1 MRVTSGLTSGVPQCS
16 ILGLVLFNVF
26 ISDLDTGLEDIS
38 SNFAEDMKLVGALD
52 SPPWRVERPCREM
65 WTN

>member
-26 ISDLDTGLEDIS
+26 ISDLDTDVECILSKSVDDTTSGEGGDVFEERDLKLE
-38 SNFAEDMKLVGALD
+38 G
-52 SPPWRVERPCREM
+52 
-65 WTN
+65 